1 MANAIDKFPVPLI
14 LKKILKDRMSGELI
28 VLHDDSTRE
37 LFFVDGQLEF
47 ATTTIE
53 NECLGDVLLEAEKI
67 NKDQLRLALDIRSN
81 VPTKIGEILAK
92 TCDLTMRD
100 IFDGLVKHV
109 MKIAAALFP
118 LKRGEWR
125 FVKKNPKIPNTQKL
139 KIKLTDIMREGVNKL
154 EDFSFYKQKFYFR
167 SPVTIELPK
176 GVEKILTDEESKLYK
191 KLGLFNNISVK
202 KIIPILQVP
211 EPVFWRHIVLF
222 YLLNAADF
230 VEFTVDDAEQ
240 NKKIAE
246 ITEMYQK
253 IKSGQSDYF
262 QLLESDKIASVEEAN
277 ERFNEI
283 SDRFD
288 PGKLNVAPD
297 SSAMRRAREVFE
309 EIRNAHTAVRLDIE
323 NKSEERRNPAE
334 AAAVEGEPEPPL
346 ELGSDD
352 KIALPPEFNVNMEGE
367 QPLELNSDDKILQT
381 PGFKVDMDTE
391 PPIELGVEDKIQP
404 PPEFAVDM
412 KDEPSIDSI
421 IDEQIGQP
429 SKTKVDRK
437 YEPPPK
443 DGIDTQNRQAEKPE
457 VRKAD
462 HVKQARELFT
472 RANHFHNEKKYF
484 EAASLLQKAVV
495 MDNSKANYF
504 LLLGLCQSKMPA
516 TKKMAE
522 KSLKKAAQME
532 SWNADPIFALG
543 QLYKSENLVKK
554 AKAYFEKALEINLEH
569 TLAGRAMDEFMGKGD
584 KKSLFSLFGKKK

>member
-53 NECLGDVLLEAEKI
+53 NECLGDVLLEAGKI

-139 KIKLTDIMREGVNKL
+139 KIKLTEIMREGVNEL

-167 SPVTIELPK
+167 SPVTIDLPK

-191 KLGLFNNISVK
+191 KLGRFNNISVK

-211 EPVFWRHIVLF
+211 EPVFWRSIILF

-230 VEFTVDDAEQ
+230 VEFTVDDEEQ

-246 ITEMYQK
+246 INEMYQK

-262 QLLESDKIASVEEAN
+262 QLLQSDKIASVEEAN

-297 SSAMRRAREVFE
+297 STAMRRAREVFE
-309 EIRNAHTAVRLDIE
+309 EIHNAHRAIRRDIE
-323 NKSEERRNPAE
+323 KKSEERRYPAE
-334 AAAVEGEPEPPL
+334 AAAVGRE
-346 ELGSDD
+346 
-352 KIALPPEFNVNMEGE
+352 N
-367 QPLELNSDDKILQT
+367 
-381 PGFKVDMDTE
+381 
-391 PPIELGVEDKIQP
+391 
-404 PPEFAVDM
+404 
-412 KDEPSIDSI
+412 EPSIESI
-421 IDEQIGQP
+421 IDEKIRRP
-429 SKTKVDRK
+429 SEINVNRE
-437 YEPPPK
+437 YEPPLK
-443 DGIDTQNRQAEKPE
+443 AGIDTKNRQAEKPE

-462 HVKQARELFT
+462 QVKQARELFT

-484 EAASLLQKAVV
+484 EAASLLQQAVV
-495 MDNSKANYF
+495 MDNSKADYF

-522 KSLKKAAQME
+522 KSLKKAARME
-532 SWNADPIFALG
+532 SWNADPVFALG
-543 QLYKSENLVKK
+543 QLYKSENLMKK
-554 AKAYFEKALEINLEH
+554 AKVYFEKALELNLDH
-569 TLAGRAMDEFMGKGD
+569 TLAGKAMYEFRGND